1 MHCGQ
6 CGKAIDPDSRFC
18 TNCGAKVPA
27 PAASVPPPNLPTP
40 QPGSTPSVA
49 ATSAGGAPFAGA
61 AANAGASASAAAASM
76 GAAATH
82 AAHAASEALG
92 KVDTQGLV
100 ARAKN
105 ILLTPRTEWPVIS
118 GEAKTAADVYMGY
131 VAPLVAISAIAGALG
146 MMLIGRSIPFIGT
159 IRIGVGA
166 AILQIVLQVVLTFVG
181 LFVMS
186 LIINA
191 LAPTFGGQKDSTR
204 ALKVAAYS
212 FTPAWVAGILTIVP
226 ALGIIAGLLGLYG
239 FYLLYL
245 GLPVMMRSPQEK
257 AMGYTIVTVLCAI
270 VVGIVVS
277 LVIGALMTAMGMGMS
292 GAMGKLGASGA
303 DRGNAEVASALSS
316 MMGGKSDADKQR
328 VQDAMAALTK
338 MGQQAEQAEK
348 AAKVTGQDPKAAAA
362 KSVDLNTALA
372 AVGTMATGGK
382 DVQPVDFHALKDLL
396 PASIDGMQRS
406 DASGQSGEAVGMK
419 GSSATAHYAN
429 GAQGSLTLEVADIGS
444 LAGLAG
450 LAAKFNP
457 NAEKE
462 TDNGYE
468 RTRTVNGQ
476 MMHQRYDR
484 QSKSGEFGVMVGN
497 RFAVTASGSNV
508 SEATLTD
515 AVKSVDIGKL
525 LALAK

>member
-27 PAASVPPPNLPTP
+27 PAASAPPPNPPTP
-40 QPGSTPSVA
+40 QTASTPSGA
-49 ATSAGGAPFAGA
+49 GTSAGGAPFAGA

-92 KVDTQGLV
+92 KVDTQGIV
-100 ARAKN
+100 ARVKN

-166 AILQIVLQVVLTFVG
+166 AILQIVLQFVLTFVG

-277 LVIGALMTAMGMGMS
+277 FVVGALMTAMGMGMS

-303 DRGNAEVASALSS
+303 DRGNAEVGERVVEHDGRQERCRQAAGAGRDGCADQDGAAGRA
-316 MMGGKSDADKQR
+316 GGEVGEGHGPGSRAPPPR
-328 VQDAMAALTK
+328 SRWTSIPRSRRWARWRPAARTC
-338 MGQQAEQAEK
+338 
-348 AAKVTGQDPKAAAA
+348 
-362 KSVDLNTALA
+362 S
-372 AVGTMATGGK
+372 
-382 DVQPVDFHALKDLL
+382 
-396 PASIDGMQRS
+396 RS
-406 DASGQSGEAVGMK
+406 TS
-419 GSSATAHYAN
+419 
-429 GAQGSLTLEVADIGS
+429 
-444 LAGLAG
+444 
-450 LAAKFNP
+450 
-457 NAEKE
+457 
-462 TDNGYE
+462 
-468 RTRTVNGQ
+468 TR
-476 MMHQRYDR
+476 
-484 QSKSGEFGVMVGN
+484 
-497 RFAVTASGSNV
+497 
-508 SEATLTD
+508 
-515 AVKSVDIGKL
+515 
-525 LALAK
+525 